1 MSTLHK
7 KLYLEIKRNDKL
19 DENNKNKK
27 LDAWKPILEK
37 MIFYY
42 R

>member
-27 LDAWKPILEK
+27 VGCLEAN
-37 MIFYY
+37 IGENELLL
-42 R
+42 